1 MPHPGRV
8 QLVTTR
14 SLLYTRTGGA
24 STGPEI
30 TASASAGTATSPA
43 GLPGID
49 AVSARAKTE
58 NFRVASLALPKRHRS
73 DLMALYRY
81 ARFVDEIGDSYT
93 GDRLGALDWLES
105 ELHRGL
111 EGSPGVH
118 PAVDGV
124 AAMARR
130 KAIAVDPLLR
140 LLEANRMDQRVRRYE
155 SFDQLLSYCE
165 LSANPVGR
173 MVLQLFELDTPERVE
188 WSDSIC
194 TGLQLVEHWQDV
206 VEDAT
211 SGRVYLPAEDLRS
224 FGVGTDDLTGSAPAS
239 PALRALMAF
248 EARRARAILTR
259 GSPLLGSLHGRV
271 RVAIA
276 GFWAGG
282 MAALESLARDEFDPA
297 NGSRRSS
304 RLSLGWH
311 LGRALVAPGR
321 LAHP

>member
-1 MPHPGRV
+1 M
-8 QLVTTR
+8 TTR
-14 SLLYTRTGGA
+14 SLSYTGTGGA

-30 TASASAGTATSPA
+30 TGFASAGAATTPA

-49 AVSARAKTE
+49 ALSARAKTE

-73 DLMALYRY
+73 ELMDLYRY
-81 ARFVDEIGDSYT
+81 ARLVDEIGDSYA
-93 GDRLGALDWLES
+93 GDRLGALDWIES

-111 EGSPGVH
+111 EGSLGVH

-124 AAMARR
+124 AALARR
-130 KAIAVDPLLR
+130 KAIAVNPLLQ
-140 LLEANRMDQRVRRYE
+140 LVEANRVDQRVRRYE
-155 SFDQLLSYCE
+155 SFEQLLSYCE

-173 MVLQLFELDTPERVE
+173 LVLQLFALDTPERVE

-194 TGLQLVEHWQDV
+194 TGLQLVEHWRDV
-206 VEDAT
+206 VEDAV
-211 SGRVYLPAEDLRS
+211 SGRVYLPAEDLRC
-224 FGVGTDDLTGSAPAS
+224 FGVATDDLTGSTPAS

-248 EARRARAILTR
+248 EARRAREILTE
-259 GSPLLGSLHGRV
+259 GSPLIGSLHGRV
-271 RVAIA
+271 RVAIG

-282 MAALESLARDEFDPA
+282 MAVLDSLARDEFDPTS
-297 NGSRRSS
+297 GPRRSS

-311 LGRALVAPGR
+311 LVRALVAPGR